1 MKQLKTYAIIH
12 IFAVIHVIATL
23 LCRLS
28 DVDDSLLL
36 TLLTMAMTVI
46 VCFRRG
52 LSVEF
57 TAAFIVIVNIAGYL
71 IGVSGARLIGLVSDS
86 VLLVHALSTFLTT
99 EIMGWSIIGITKLLH
114 IGDETR
120 KFPWALRLKW
130 LIVAVAV
137 IFVLRLAYTGIF
149 NSRYFSAESTY
160 RIIRLL
166 ASNSVAL
173 LLMLCADIIYIR
185 YMRKRQASAGAVTK
199 DMLFIIFVVAV
210 SAIASVIAG
219 YNLPFRLNPTFTMS
233 EFLLLFIITL
243 LVELL
248 LYCIL
253 YMVDY
258 VAVTRNVMV
267 KEREKAHQAQF
278 QYLKLKQ
285 QVNPHFLFNSLNILD
300 CMVREQKNAEASE
313 YIHKLA
319 GTYRYMLQNETKT
332 FVRLKDELTF
342 VKMYED
348 LLTVRFPDGFR
359 IDNRIPDELLDREVV
374 PCSIQML
381 VENAIK
387 HNATDAESPL
397 TITMTSDGSSITVS
411 NNINP
416 KITAALSTK
425 VGLNYIRQQYL
436 DLTGQ
441 HIWVS
446 DSSGVY
452 SVTLPLI

>member
-1 MKQLKTYAIIH
+1 
-12 IFAVIHVIATL
+12 
-23 LCRLS
+23 
-28 DVDDSLLL
+28 
-36 TLLTMAMTVI
+36 
-46 VCFRRG
+46 
-52 LSVEF
+52 
-57 TAAFIVIVNIAGYL
+57 
-71 IGVSGARLIGLVSDS
+71 
-86 VLLVHALSTFLTT
+86 
-99 EIMGWSIIGITKLLH
+99 
-114 IGDETR
+114 
-120 KFPWALRLKW
+120 
-130 LIVAVAV
+130 
-137 IFVLRLAYTGIF
+137 
-149 NSRYFSAESTY
+149 
-160 RIIRLL
+160 
-166 ASNSVAL
+166 
-173 LLMLCADIIYIR
+173 
-185 YMRKRQASAGAVTK
+185 MRKRQASAGAVTK
-199 DMLFIIFVVAV
+199 NMLFIIFVVAV

-441 HIWVS
+441 HIGVS